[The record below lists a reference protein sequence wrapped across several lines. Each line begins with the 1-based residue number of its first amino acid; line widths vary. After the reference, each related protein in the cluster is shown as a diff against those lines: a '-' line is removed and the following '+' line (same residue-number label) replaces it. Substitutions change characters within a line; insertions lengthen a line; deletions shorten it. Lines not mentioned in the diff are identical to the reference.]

1 VFVNYRRA
9 DTGWAAKLLAEALRR
24 RLGSSSEVFLD
35 TRSIKLGEAFAEALD
50 DGLRRCAV
58 LVVLIGPRW
67 DEPPLVH
74 RLAEPKTGCV
84 GSFFEWPAG
93 TG

>member
-1 VFVNYRRA
+1 MFVNYRRA

-50 DGLRRCAV
+50 DGLRRSAV
-58 LVVLIGPRW
+58 LVVLIG
-67 DEPPLVH
+67 VH
-74 RLAEPKTGCV
+74 SRGTSTVPEV
-84 GSFFEWPAG
+84 HPAACAAMDG
-93 TG
+93 QP